1 MSKTAEREELTR
13 RYGKEIFARLEG
25 TGPLPFS
32 PAWWDDRLMDMSM
45 GDEAVKLQL
54 FRFVDVLP
62 QLHSPSDVTRHLRE
76 YFAAA
81 GHHVPGWIR
90 LALRLLPSRGLL
102 GRLLAG
108 AARVS
113 ARRLARKFIAG
124 SNVQEAAS
132 AIRRLRRRS
141 LAFTV
146 DLLGEATIT
155 EKEADESR
163 DQYLE
168 LIHGLS
174 REVDAWPANVLIDR
188 DDRGP
193 LPRVNVSV
201 KLSALNS
208 QFDAIDPDGAVRAVG
223 ERLRPILRAARERR
237 VFVNID
243 MEQHAVKDLTYH
255 IFRRV
260 LEEPEFRDWTD
271 VGLAV
276 QAYLRDTRADL
287 LRLRKWARHR
297 GVPVWVRLVKGA
309 YWDYE
314 TILSGQFGWP
324 TPVWSHKP
332 ITDASY
338 EGLTNFLLNNRR
350 WLRPAFG
357 SHNIRSLAHALATA
371 DLLDVPPTGLELQML
386 YGMAEPVKDVLVALG
401 RRVRVY
407 TPYGELLP
415 GMAYLVRR
423 LLENTANESFLR
435 ASFTEHTPIDRLL
448 ANPLE
453 KAINGMREDQ
463 RKLTLPPIGLP
474 PTAATNSGSSL
485 SSAQTAF
492 RIEPLT
498 DFSRSDARQ
507 VMTAALEQVGRQF
520 DRTYPLV
527 IAGCKESAQKTIDSF
542 NPSHCKQI
550 VGRCAAATTEQARRA
565 VEAAAAAF
573 PKWRDTDPAKRA
585 QYLFDAARV
594 MRRRRF
600 ELAAWQVYECGKPWR
615 EADAD
620 VAESIDY
627 CDFYG
632 REMLRLAAP
641 QRRDAPGE
649 ENVYFYEPRG
659 VAVVVAPW
667 NFPMAILCG
676 MTAAALVTG
685 NTAVMKPAEQSCV
698 VGAKL
703 MEVFEEVGL
712 PPGVVNFLPG
722 VGEEIGPTLVEHPA
736 VAVIAFTG
744 SRNVGLHIN
753 RDAAEPRPGQDHV
766 KRVIAEMGGKNAIV
780 VDDDADLDEAVHGV
794 VASAF
799 GYAGQKC
806 SACSRV
812 IVPSGLHDSLL
823 TRIVEATRSL
833 KVAPAEDPGCTIGP
847 VIDDQ
852 AQARILRT
860 IEQGKSQGRLVY
872 AGELGT
878 LAQEGCF
885 VAPCIFADVAPSAPL
900 ASEEIFGPV
909 LTVLRSESFEQ
920 SLEIANSTA
929 YALTGGLYSRSP
941 EHIEQAKR
949 RFRVGNLYI
958 NRKITGALVDR
969 QPFGGFKMS
978 GIGSK
983 AGGPDYLLQFVQP
996 RTITENTLRRGFAP
1010 NSPAGPTQV

>member
-1 MSKTAEREELTR
+1 
-13 RYGKEIFARLEG
+13 
-25 TGPLPFS
+25 
-32 PAWWDDRLMDMSM
+32 
-45 GDEAVKLQL
+45 
-54 FRFVDVLP
+54 
-62 QLHSPSDVTRHLRE
+62 
-76 YFAAA
+76 
-81 GHHVPGWIR
+81 
-90 LALRLLPSRGLL
+90 
-102 GRLLAG
+102 
-108 AARVS
+108 
-113 ARRLARKFIAG
+113 
-124 SNVQEAAS
+124 
-132 AIRRLRRRS
+132 
-141 LAFTV
+141 
-146 DLLGEATIT
+146 
-155 EKEADESR
+155 
-163 DQYLE
+163 
-168 LIHGLS
+168 
-174 REVDAWPANVLIDR
+174 
-188 DDRGP
+188 
-193 LPRVNVSV
+193 
-201 KLSALNS
+201 
-208 QFDAIDPDGAVRAVG
+208 
-223 ERLRPILRAARERR
+223 
-237 VFVNID
+237 
-243 MEQHAVKDLTYH
+243 MEQYSVKDLTYH
-255 IFRRV
+255 IFRRI
-260 LEEPEFRDWTD
+260 LEEKEFRDWTD

-276 QAYLRDTRADL
+276 QAYLRDTEADL
-287 LRLRKWARHR
+287 QSLADWARRR
-297 GVPVWVRLVKGA
+297 GAPVWVRLVKGA

-324 TPVWSHKP
+324 APVWSHKWE
-332 ITDASY
+332 TDAAY
-338 EGLTNFLLNNRR
+338 ERLTDFLLENRE

-357 SHNIRSLAHALATA
+357 SHNVRSLAHALAAA
-371 DLLDVPPTGLELQML
+371 DLLDVPPAAYELQML
-386 YGMAEPVKDVLVALG
+386 YGMAEPVKDALVALG

-435 ASFTEHTPIDRLL
+435 ASFTEHTPIDVLL
-448 ANPLE
+448 QNPAE
-453 KAINGMREDQ
+453 KVRSEEWGVRREEPMKAQ
-463 RKLTLPPIGLP
+463 TSLPSFSQADGSPSP
-474 PTAATNSGSSL
+474 HSSL
-485 SSAQTAF
+485 LTPHSPF
-492 RIEPLT
+492 RPEPLT
-498 DFSRSDARQ
+498 DFSRADARQ
-507 VMTAALEQVGRQF
+507 AMTAALEQVAREF

-527 IAGCKESAQKTIDSF
+527 IAGQKVSAPKTIDSY
-542 NPSHCKQI
+542 NPSHRRQT
-550 VGRCAAATTEQARRA
+550 VGRCAAATPEQARQA

-573 PKWRDTDPAKRA
+573 PKWRDTEPAKRA
-585 QYLFDAARV
+585 QYLFDAAQV

-600 ELAAWQVYECGKPWR
+600 ELAAWQLYECGKPWR

-620 VAESIDY
+620 VAETIDY
-627 CDFYG
+627 CEFYG
-632 REMLRLAAP
+632 REMLRMAVP
-641 QRRDAPGE
+641 RRRDAPGE

-659 VAVVVAPW
+659 VVVTIAPW

-676 MTAAALVTG
+676 MTTAALVTG
-685 NTAVMKPAEQSCV
+685 NTAIMKPAEQSCV

-722 VGEEIGPTLVEHPA
+722 VGEEVGPALVEHPA

-766 KRVIAEMGGKNAIV
+766 KRVIAEMGGKNAVLI
-780 VDDDADLDEAVHGV
+780 DDDADLDEAVHGV

-806 SACSRV
+806 SACSRA
-812 IVPSGLHDSLL
+812 IVPAGLHDAFLARL
-823 TRIVEATRSL
+823 VEATRSL
-833 KVAPAEDPGCTIGP
+833 KVAPAEDPGCTVGP
-847 VIDDQ
+847 VIDDE

-860 IEQGKSQGRLVY
+860 IEQSKGQGRLVY
-872 AGELGT
+872 AADVGP

-885 VAPCIFADVAPSAPL
+885 VGPHIFADVVPSAPL

-909 LTVLRSESFEQ
+909 LTVLRSEGFEQ
-920 SLEIANSTA
+920 ALAIANGTS

-1010 NSPAGPTQV
+1010 NTADGSAEL